1 LPTYSRQAAKRF
13 RRRGRRLARQL
24 LDQAY
29 AEYLRSLTP
38 QSHNDT
44 NNINCNDTNSINNN
58 TEHQNC
64 NLDVNVPPPLSPSA
78 LQSSPPY
85 HLPSTP
91 RSPTPPLE
99 QPDSP
104 HSAITLRLS
113 PDSPPPPS
121 IRSLSPP
128 SYSPISS
135 PEEPPRPS
143 SPANSTSSV
152 EFIDEV
158 PIPPSRPRYYY
169 HYDPYAPLDTLLLQF
184 PQRTT
189 LLPPGSYSIG
199 PADFDLSEIRTIITT
214 QDPDSIISVFLPTSP
229 FPREVPVRF
238 FYNLFPP
245 STAII
250 HEIN

>member
-1 LPTYSRQAAKRF
+1 VSDRPFPTYSRQAAKRF
-13 RRRGRRLARQL
+13 RRRGRRLARRL

-29 AEYLRSLTP
+29 AEYLRGLTSQSTIINQDITNNENSNNSELSAPSPLPPSSP
-38 QSHNDT
+38 QS
-44 NNINCNDTNSINNN
+44 
-58 TEHQNC
+58 
-64 NLDVNVPPPLSPSA
+64 PPH
-78 LQSSPPY
+78 
-85 HLPSTP
+85 HLPSPP

-121 IRSLSPP
+121 IRSFSPP

-135 PEEPPRPS
+135 PDQSPRPS
-143 SPANSTSSV
+143 SPADSTTSSV
-152 EFIDEV
+152 EFIEELH
-158 PIPPSRPRYYY
+158 IPPPRPRRYYNY
-169 HYDPYAPLDTLLLQF
+169 NPHQPLDVQILQF
-184 PQRTT
+184 PLRTT
-189 LLPPGSYSIG
+189 PLLPGSYFIG
-199 PADFDLSEIRTIITT
+199 PAGFDLSEIRTIITG
-214 QDPDSIISVFLPTSP
+214 QDPDSFIPVFLPTSP

-250 HEIN
+250 RELN